1 MQSAAAQ
8 KAESAAPSFD
18 PKDLARY
25 SISRAIAAAHDDRFF
40 SRGSLELE
48 MHRELE
54 RCGETRNGGFYVP
67 REVVAKALGF
77 GQRSEYLVGTAA
89 QGGNLVQTYF
99 GDGIIQLL
107 RNMAAVLKMGATVV
121 DGLVG
126 NVAIPQW
133 AGTVTASWLAEA
145 AAVGDTEGTVNQI
158 ASSPKTIAAR
168 STVSRLLMKQ
178 STPSIDTLVM
188 TDLAR
193 ALAVALDYVAINGTG
208 ASNQPTGILSTA
220 GIGSQSGATL
230 TYPNWMTFTLAVI
243 QANGVVNG
251 DSAGYIMPSAIASL
265 LMQRQAGVLNWP
277 IWDNGTSM
285 LEGTI
290 DGLRAVSTEQVPSG
304 TVVFGDFSMLTI
316 NEWGPG
322 LEIAVNPFQTFATGD
337 IGIRGFLSADIVVR
351 HAASFAKLT
360 GTT

>member
-1 MQSAAAQ
+1 MTSAAAQ

-48 MHRELE
+48 MHREME
-54 RCGETRNGGFYVP
+54 RFGETRNGGFYVP
-67 REVVAKALGF
+67 REVVANALGY
-77 GQRSEYLVGTAA
+77 GKRAEYLVGTAA

-99 GDGIIQLL
+99 GAGIIQLL
-107 RNMAAVLKMGATVV
+107 RNKAAVLKMGASVI

-145 AAVGDTEGTVNQI
+145 GAVGDSEGTVNQI

-168 STVSRLLMKQ
+168 STVSRLLLKQ
-178 STPSIDTLVM
+178 STPTIDSLVM
-188 TDLAR
+188 LDLTRALGLALDLA
-193 ALAVALDYVAINGTG
+193 AINGTG
-208 ASNQPTGILSTA
+208 ASNQPTGILNTA

-230 TYPNWMTFTLAVI
+230 TYANWLLYTLTVI
-243 QANGVVNG
+243 QNNGVVNPEA
-251 DSAGYIMPSAIASL
+251 AGYIMPAAIASL

-277 IWDNGTSM
+277 IWDNGTNM
-285 LEGTI
+285 LDGTI
-290 DGLRAVSTEQVPSG
+290 DGLRAVATEQVPAG
-304 TVVFGDFSMLTI
+304 TVVFGDFSMLGI
-316 NEWGPG
+316 LEWGPG